1 MSYQNRIITKANF
14 LLGKFMFRSKAY
26 PCASIYRRWMED
38 LPEYPFA
45 YKEVKMATSA
55 TSRTSG
61 GDTIPQIISSKRRSN
76 KNFNAV
82 IAFKTFYHSKMHKD
96 PNIDQL
102 GSLIAMATLNH
113 YQHPPVV
120 KEVAPEAKVVVP
132 VVKVVTPPPSP
143 TKPKAKPKTEIIK
156 IEMPEDDEDWSVFE

>member
-1 MSYQNRIITKANF
+1 MSYPDRIIKKANF

-26 PCASIYRRWMED
+26 PSASIYRRWMEQ

-55 TSRTSG
+55 TSKTSG
-61 GDTIPQIISSKRRSN
+61 SDTIPQIISSKKRSN
-76 KNFNAV
+76 KNFAAV
-82 IAFKTFYHSKMHKD
+82 IQFKKFYHSKMHKD

-113 YQHPPVV
+113 YQHPPVHKV
-120 KEVAPEAKVVVP
+120 VAVAPVAQSIFP
-132 VVKVVTPPPSP
+132 VVKVVTPP
-143 TKPKAKPKTEIIK
+143 KPKSKPEIIK